1 MKFSEGTTAEN
12 ELTSLQRSVKDTLPT
27 GIEEGR
33 LRLFVFVVPSR
44 SIAGL
49 AVGDQPD
56 IGGCTMMDKIDET
69 AAQSA
74 IRKLEQFY
82 TGLKP
87 DEKRVIGLIVS
98 SSVQRAAR
106 AQAERDWLK
115 DSEVLLA
122 VITPEY
128 APTMVA
134 ELGTYVAGQAAPLQV
149 EKRPLT

>member
-1 MKFSEGTTAEN
+1 MEYKS
-12 ELTSLQRSVKDTLPT
+12 
-27 GIEEGR
+27 
-33 LRLFVFVVPSR
+33 
-44 SIAGL
+44 
-49 AVGDQPD
+49 
-56 IGGCTMMDKIDET
+56 

-74 IRKLEQFY
+74 IRKLEKFY
-82 TGLKP
+82 SGLTP
-87 DEKRVIGLIVS
+87 DERKIIGLIVS

-134 ELGTYVAGQAAPLQV
+134 ELGTYVAGQASPQKAGKEPPP
-149 EKRPLT
+149 RWP